1 MNDELIYKTGK
12 DISEDF
18 LHDASNYRGS
28 CEDIFFPPG
37 AESLT
42 RLISDLYSRGRKI
55 TISGAR
61 TGLTGGCVPE
71 GGAVIDLKRMNTIS
85 GFNPGE
91 ETINCAPG
99 VLLADLQDH
108 LKHHGYFFPA
118 DPTETLCTI
127 GGVVAN
133 NSSGARSY
141 KYGSARGFVTAAEV
155 VFADGERFHLKR
167 GEVIEQGGYFSF
179 NINNKPFNLPAPILK
194 MPSTKNAAGYY
205 FKPGCDLLDLLVG
218 SEGTLCV
225 FTEVTLKV
233 LPLPERLLS
242 CVAFFESVESA
253 LRFVAKS
260 RTEGIPSGKTRRHVP
275 KASLRESHEVTE
287 TWRHGVSK
295 SRSLEAVRALEF
307 FDGNSLDFLRDD
319 FPKVPEGKAAA
330 VWFEVEATN
339 ENFDEVV
346 IEWAGRLEAVGVPLD
361 EVWMPVDPAGVEEI
375 RKFRHA
381 VSWKVSEYIKQKGL
395 KKLGTDTAVPIE
407 AFDDYYKWAIAMVRE
422 AGIKYVAYGHF
433 GDCHLHLNM
442 LPKDNAEYATGKEIY
457 LGLCKKAVE
466 LGGTVSAEHGIG
478 KLKKEYLKLMYGEEG
493 IEEMRKVKRYL
504 DPKNL
509 LNTGNLFD

>member
-1 MNDELIYKTGK
+1 MST
-12 DISEDF
+12 EDQIIHKIKGEIGEDH
-18 LHDASNYRGS
+18 LHDASNYRGE
-28 CEDIFFPPG
+28 CD
-37 AESLT
+37 
-42 RLISDLYSRGRKI
+42 DLYYPPDTESFARLLSALYAEGKKI
-55 TISGAR
+55 TIAGAR

-71 GGAVIDLKRMNTIS
+71 GGALISTDRMNRI
-85 GFNPGE
+85 GPFDRE
-91 ETINCAPG
+91 RETVTCGPG
-99 VLLADLQDH
+99 VLLADLQEH
-108 LKHHGYFFPA
+108 LRQHGYFFPA

-155 VFADGERFHLKR
+155 VFAVGARLRLQR
-167 GEVIEQGGYFSF
+167 GDVIEQGGYFSF
-179 NINNKPFNLPAPILK
+179 EADGKPFRLPAPMLK

-242 CVAFFESVESA
+242 CVAFFESVEGA
-253 LRFVAKS
+253 LGFVSKS
-260 RTEGIPSGKTRRHVP
+260 RRHG
-275 KASLRESHEVTE
+275 VTE
-287 TWRHGVSK
+287 TRSHGDTET
-295 SRSLEAVRALEF
+295 RSLEAVRALEF
-307 FDGNSLDFLRDD
+307 FDGNSLGFLRDD

-346 IEWAGRLEAVGVPLD
+346 IEWAGRLEVVGVPLE

-395 KKLGTDTAVPIE
+395 RKLGTDTAVPIE
-407 AFDDYYKWAIAMVRE
+407 AFDDYYRWAIAMVRE

-442 LPKDNAEYATGKEIY
+442 LPKDNTEYVTGKGIY
-457 LGLCKKAVE
+457 LELCRKAVE

-493 IEEMRKVKRYL
+493 IGEMRKVKRYL

>member
-1 MNDELIYKTGK
+1 MST
-12 DISEDF
+12 EDQIIHKVKVEIGEDH
-18 LHDASNYRGS
+18 LHDASNYRGE
-28 CEDIFFPPG
+28 CD
-37 AESLT
+37 
-42 RLISDLYSRGRKI
+42 DLYYPPDTESFARLLSALYAEGKKI
-55 TISGAR
+55 TIAGAR

-71 GGAVIDLKRMNTIS
+71 GGTLISTDRMNRIWR
-85 GFNPGE
+85 FDRE
-91 ETINCAPG
+91 RETVTCGPG
-99 VLLADLQDH
+99 VLLADLQEH
-108 LKHHGYFFPA
+108 LRQHGYFFPA

-141 KYGSARGFVTAAEV
+141 KYGSARGFVTEAEV
-155 VFADGERFHLKR
+155 VLADGARLRLQR
-167 GEVIEQGGYFSF
+167 GDVVEQGGHFF
-179 NINNKPFNLPAPILK
+179 FEVDGKPFRLPAPMIK

-205 FKPGCDLLDLLVG
+205 FRPGCDLLDLLIG

-233 LPLPERLLS
+233 LSLPERLLS
-242 CVAFFESVESA
+242 CVAFFESVEGA
-253 LRFVAKS
+253 LGF
-260 RTEGIPSGKTRRHVP
+260 
-275 KASLRESHEVTE
+275 
-287 TWRHGVSK
+287 VSK
-295 SRSLEAVRALEF
+295 SRAEGPKGMPLAHPFGRDAKSRSLDAVRALEF
-307 FDGNSLDFLRDD
+307 FDGNSLGFLRDD

-339 ENFDEVV
+339 ENFDEIV
-346 IEWAGRLEAVGVPLD
+346 IEWAGRLEAVGVPLE
-361 EVWMPVDPAGVEEI
+361 EVWMPVDPAGIEEI

-395 KKLGTDTAVPIE
+395 RKLGTDTAVPIE
-407 AFDDYYKWAIAMVRE
+407 VFDDYYRWAIAMVRE

-457 LGLCKKAVE
+457 LGLCRKAVE

-478 KLKKEYLKLMYGEEG
+478 KLKKEYLKLMYGEKG